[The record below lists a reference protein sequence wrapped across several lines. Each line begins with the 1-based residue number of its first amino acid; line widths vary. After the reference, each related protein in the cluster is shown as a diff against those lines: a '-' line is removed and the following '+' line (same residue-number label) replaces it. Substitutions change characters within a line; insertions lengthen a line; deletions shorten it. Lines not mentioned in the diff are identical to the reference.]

1 MIFIVGSRGR
11 LGQAIGR
18 QLSAEQVVCVER
30 NVYETWAQP
39 NAASSICRYFS
50 THAHTDSIVYVC
62 SGLLDPRLP
71 AEQLHDVNFNLP
83 QNIIRTLAPL
93 GFKTVTFGTAME
105 ETLTANPY
113 VQSKRL
119 LSELVQQMQGEA
131 FQPTHVRIHTLYGS
145 DEPSPFMFLG
155 QILNAIRTNTPFEM
169 TLGRQLR
176 EYHHVDDDARA
187 ITSLIARNIRGVVE
201 LSHGHPVRLRA
212 LAEAVFGALGK
223 PELLRVG
230 ALPEPVQENFGEIF
244 VPPETLNGIQFRDSI
259 EAVVDYMKA
268 LTNA

>member
-11 LGQAIGR
+11 LGQATCR
-18 QLSAEQVVCVER
+18 QFDAANVKCIER
-30 NVYETWAQP
+30 EVYENWAAP
-39 NAASSICRYFS
+39 DAASSISRYFS
-50 THAHTDSIVYVC
+50 THTPADSVVYIC

-71 AEQLHDVNFNLP
+71 AEQLHAVNFKLP

-119 LSELVQQMQGEA
+119 LSQLVQEMHGEE
-131 FQPTHVRIHTLYGS
+131 FQPTHVRIHTLYGV

-155 QILNAIRTNTPFEM
+155 QILTAILSNTPFEM

-176 EYHHVDDDARA
+176 EYHHVDDDAFA
-187 ITSLIARNIRGVVE
+187 IRSLIERNVKDG
-201 LSHGHPVRLRA
+201 L
-212 LAEAVFGALGK
+212 K
-223 PELLRVG
+223 
-230 ALPEPVQENFGEIF
+230 
-244 VPPETLNGIQFRDSI
+244 
-259 EAVVDYMKA
+259 
-268 LTNA
+268 